1 MKFELNKVINDA
13 IKLKKELIK
22 LNPNISK
29 AIDLMTLTLKK
40 GNKIFICGNGGSA
53 ADAQHLA
60 AEFLIRLRPKI
71 NRKPYPVISLA
82 QDTSTLTACGNDIG
96 FENIFKRNL
105 EALANKKDLLITL
118 STSGNSKNIIKVL
131 KFAKSK
137 NIKSISFLGNKG
149 GKCKGLSS
157 IELEVPHENTARI
170 QECHI
175 FLGHFIFESVENRL
189 LKVKSNV

>member
-1 MKFELNKVINDA
+1 
-13 IKLKKELIK
+13 
-22 LNPNISK
+22 
-29 AIDLMTLTLKK
+29 MTITLKK

-82 QDTSTLTACGNDIG
+82 QDTSTLTACGNDLG